1 MDREIADGRR
11 ARKVNFAVDV
21 EIASEIEKVKHGHG
35 KRERRAA
42 AATSSV
48 RARSESSS
56 PAGARALARIKAHI
70 YLRTVAVTLR
80 TGDQVTAFPCYRS
93 TRGPATVIYFM

>member
-1 MDREIADGRR
+1 MNREIADGRR

-35 KRERRAA
+35 KRERPARGEPRR

-56 PAGARALARIKAHI
+56 PAGTHARSR
-70 YLRTVAVTLR
+70 V
-80 TGDQVTAFPCYRS
+80 
-93 TRGPATVIYFM
+93 

>member
-1 MDREIADGRR
+1 MSREIADGRR

-35 KRERRAA
+35 KRDQAARDEA

-56 PAGARALARIKAHI
+56 PAGTRALAC
-70 YLRTVAVTLR
+70 V
-80 TGDQVTAFPCYRS
+80 
-93 TRGPATVIYFM
+93 